1 MKTLITGAS
10 GYFGRALVH
19 RLTNGDCPAGWDPNE
34 LVLLGHSEQKA
45 DELMRSH
52 MLPVYIGDI
61 SRRSFLEKI
70 FQENRIGR
78 VVHAAAI
85 KYISISNV
93 NPIPTIETNIIG
105 SYHLLQLCKAA
116 GVKEVVGIS
125 TDKAINPINVYGTTK
140 KTMEYMFLDAGYT
153 ICRGV
158 NFFASSGSV
167 LQIWYNQFQ
176 KGAPLTV
183 TDKRCVRYFIGVDDI
198 VDLVIRSM
206 GRNEVINP
214 PEVWEVQLG
223 ALLDAFMAH
232 YEYDKCKE
240 LGLTE
245 GEKLI
250 EEIDTTSKIVPVD
263 AETLR
268 ELVSREIAKWQ
279 ELFR

>member
-19 RLTNGDCPAGWDPNE
+19 RLTNGNAPAGWDPDE
-34 LVLLGHSEQKA
+34 LILLGHSEQKA

-52 MLPVYIGDI
+52 IMSVYIGDI
-61 SRRSFLEKI
+61 GQRSFLEKI

-105 SYHLLQLCKAA
+105 SYNLLQLCKAA

-125 TDKAINPINVYGTTK
+125 TDKAINPINVYGLTK
-140 KTMEYMFLDAGYT
+140 KTMEYMFLDSGYT

-183 TDKRCVRYFIGVDDI
+183 TDKRCVRYFIGVDDM
-198 VDLVIRSM
+198 VDLVIQSM

-214 PEVWEVQLG
+214 PEVWEVELG
-223 ALLDAFMAH
+223 ALLEAFMSH
-232 YEYDKCKE
+232 YKYDKCKV
-240 LGLTE
+240 LGLTD
-245 GEKLI
+245 GEKLV
-250 EEIDTTSKIVPVD
+250 EEIDVTSKIVPVD
-263 AETLR
+263 VDTLR
-268 ELVSREIAKWQ
+268 ELVSREITKWQ
-279 ELFR
+279 GLFR